1 MHTLQKLNKSL
12 LKEKLLD
19 TDIAPFSEDILNYE
33 ERVLQIGEGNFLRAF
48 VNWMM
53 QEMNRQGEFQG
64 RSVVIQPIRR
74 GRVDEL
80 NEQDCLYTL
89 ILRGIKEGEEIDKR
103 EIITSISRGLKSY
116 QEWEEIL
123 ELAENPDIDIVV
135 SNTTEAGIAYDPED
149 RLADS
154 PPDSFPGKL
163 TAYLYHRYEYFAG
176 DPKMGMLVI
185 PVELIDRN
193 GDNLKRIIL
202 KLADDWDLPDEFKN
216 WIKSANHFLNTLV
229 DRIVPG
235 YPRDEAEKLEKELGY
250 KDKNMTTGEIFHLWI
265 IEGDKELKDRFPLHK
280 AGLNV
285 RWVDDLTP
293 YRTRK
298 VRILNG
304 AHTSTVPVAC
314 LAGIEIVREAM
325 NDKII
330 GEFIKTSMFE
340 EIIPT
345 LDFSRQELEDFAYK
359 IIERFKNPFIDH
371 RWLDISL
378 NSISKFKT
386 RVLPSILEYQK
397 VKGKPPTNLIF
408 SLAALIMFYQGEK
421 LEDGK
426 LVVNSKDKS
435 YFIKD
440 ETKVLKFF
448 LKTWNRFR
456 DNRLNLSQLAETV
469 LSREDFWDRDLNQI
483 PALREQVVKNLKLIK
498 ENDMITAVEKILS
511 DKG

>member
-1 MHTLQKLNKSL
+1 VLALQKINKNLFKENL
-12 LKEKLLD
+12 LGS
-19 TDIAPFSEDILNYE
+19 DIASFSENILKYE

-48 VNWMM
+48 VNWMI
-53 QEMNRQGEFQG
+53 QEMNKQGVFKG
-64 RSVVIQPIRR
+64 RAVVVQPIRK

-89 ILRGIKEGEEIDKR
+89 ILRGIREGKELDKR
-103 EIITSISRGLKSY
+103 EVITSISRGLKSY
-116 QEWEEIL
+116 QEWKKVL
-123 ELAENPDIDIVV
+123 KLAENPDIDIIV
-135 SNTTEAGIAYDPED
+135 SNTTEAGITYTSDDHLNDNPPE
-149 RLADS
+149 
-154 PPDSFPGKL
+154 SFPGKL
-163 TAYLYHRYEYFAG
+163 TAYLYHRYKYFSG
-176 DPKMGMLVI
+176 DPDKGMLVV

-202 KLADDWDLPDEFKN
+202 KLADDWDLPGEFKD
-216 WIKSANHFLNTLV
+216 WIKSANYFLNTLV

-265 IEGDKELKDRFPLHK
+265 VEGDKKLKDWFPLHK

-304 AHTSTVPVAC
+304 AHTSTVPVAY
-314 LAGIEIVREAM
+314 LSGIEIVREAI
-325 NDKII
+325 NHNII
-330 GEFIKTSMFE
+330 GDFIRTSMFN

-345 LDFSRQELEDFAYK
+345 LESDRQELENFANK

-371 RWLDISL
+371 KWLDISL
-378 NSISKFKT
+378 NSVSKFKT
-386 RVLPSILEYQK
+386 RVLPSILQYQED
-397 VKGKPPTNLIF
+397 KGTLPTNLVF

-421 LEDGK
+421 IEDGK
-426 LVVNSKDKS
+426 LVVSKKDGN
-435 YFIKD
+435 YCIDD
-440 ETKVLKFF
+440 ETNILEFFLQVWNRYKNNKISLNRLTEKVLGRK
-448 LKTWNRFR
+448 
-456 DNRLNLSQLAETV
+456 
-469 LSREDFWDRDLNQI
+469 DFWGKDLNQI
-483 PALREQVVKNLKLIK
+483 PKMRERIVENLKLIK
-498 ENDMITAVEKILS
+498 ENDMLTAAEKILV